1 MVVFGARLGSP
12 AIPRNHIHLGLQLP
26 FILWVFLLTFQ
37 QFCKLGGH
45 IREAEPGSKD
55 CTGEHL
61 RPKSKC
67 LPQHLYQGKNQGC
80 PKNSDGL

>member
-1 MVVFGARLGSP
+1 MGVFGARLGSP

-37 QFCKLGGH
+37 QFCKLGGQ

-61 RPKSKC
+61 RPQSKC